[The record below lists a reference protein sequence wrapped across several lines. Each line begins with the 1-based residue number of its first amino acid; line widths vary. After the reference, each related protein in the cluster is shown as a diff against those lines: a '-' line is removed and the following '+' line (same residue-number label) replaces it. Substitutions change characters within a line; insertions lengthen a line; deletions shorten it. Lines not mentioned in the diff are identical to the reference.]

1 MSNLNISLTK
11 STPKVDGDFLN
22 GTLTIKGNCFPE
34 NSILFFDEILNWMD
48 QLPNTLLK
56 FNLDCELNYIA
67 SSSVMHFYKLMQ
79 KTEEIFSPEKIEITW
94 RYEEDDEDIQN
105 LGEEFQKLSKGKV
118 NLIPIKSN

>member
-11 STPKVDGDFLN
+11 STPEVDGDYEI
-22 GTLTIKGNCFPE
+22 GTLKIKGNCFPE
-34 NSILFFDEILNWMD
+34 NSILFFDEILKWMD
-48 QLPNTLLK
+48 QLPSSLPK
-56 FNLDCELNYIA
+56 FSLICELNYIA

-94 RYEEDDEDIQN
+94 KYEVDDEDIQN

-118 NLIPIKSN
+118 DLVPLKNN